1 MLKKFPIMFFAVTMG
16 LSGFVLAIFEL
27 GEALSIA
34 RLDVRSEIYSVF
46 NCMRYG
52 VGGLFAM
59 FVVCYLYKAL
69 LAPESIKAEFN
80 HPIKIN
86 FFSTFPISLLLL
98 AKLFE
103 EYTMMYDVLF
113 ALGIVIQTFLTF
125 YVIAFWIRNNMEL
138 KHSNPAWFI
147 PIVGNIIVVAA
158 GKKEFGFL
166 WYYFDIAMFFYVV
179 LFIIIFYRILFHDQ
193 LAQKF
198 IPTLFIMLA
207 PPSMGFSTYVKLEGY
222 DFFAQFLFS
231 IMLFFVFLFFFLYK
245 SFLKLK
251 FFLSWWAF
259 TFPSAAVVMAVF
271 KMYEIA
277 NNHIVWL
284 YLGVFLFVLLCII
297 MCVVSF
303 LTIKNSINKSIF
315 EE

>member
-1 MLKKFPIMFFAVTMG
+1 MLEKFPIMFFAVIMG
-16 LSGFVLAIFEL
+16 LCGFVLATLEL
-27 GEALSIA
+27 GVVMDSPIALVVSEISRWVCLGLFVVFVICYGLKVISA
-34 RLDVRSEIYSVF
+34 LESVRSEIH
-46 NCMRYG
+46 
-52 VGGLFAM
+52 
-59 FVVCYLYKAL
+59 
-69 LAPESIKAEFN
+69 
-80 HPIKIN
+80 HPVKIN

-231 IMLFFVFLFFFLYK
+231 VMLFFVFLFFFLYK

-271 KMYEIA
+271 KMCEIMPQS
-277 NNHIVWL
+277 ISWL
-284 YLGVFLFVLLCII
+284 YLGGFLYVCLCVI
-297 MCVVSF
+297 MCIVSV
-303 LTIKNSINKSIF
+303 LTIRGIMDRSIF
-315 EE
+315 ED

>member
-1 MLKKFPIMFFAVTMG
+1 MFEKFPIMFFAVIMG
-16 LSGFVLAIFEL
+16 LCGFVLATLEL
-27 GEALSIA
+27 GIVIESGVALVVSEVSRWICLGMFVVFVFCYGLKILSA
-34 RLDVRSEIYSVF
+34 PESVRSEIH
-46 NCMRYG
+46 
-52 VGGLFAM
+52 
-59 FVVCYLYKAL
+59 
-69 LAPESIKAEFN
+69 

-86 FFSTFPISLLLL
+86 FFATFSISLLLL
-98 AKLFE
+98 AKLYE
-103 EYTMMYDVLF
+103 EYALVYDVF
-113 ALGIVIQTFLTF
+113 FGLGLVLQTFLTF
-125 YVIAFWIRNNMEL
+125 YVIAFWIRNNMEI

-166 WYYFDIAMFFYVV
+166 WYYFDVAMFFYVV

-207 PPSMGFSTYVKLEGY
+207 PPSMGFSTYIKLEGY

-231 IMLFFVFLFFFLYK
+231 VMLFFVFLFFFLYK

-259 TFPSAAVVMAVF
+259 TFPSAAVVMAVL
-271 KMYEIA
+271 KMYELMPE
-277 NNHIVWL
+277 HRVWL
-284 YLGVFLFVLLCII
+284 YLGVFLYVCLCVI
-297 MCVVSF
+297 MCIVSF
-303 LTIKNSINKSIF
+303 LTIKGIVDSSIF